1 MRNTRE
7 PISVE
12 MDVDESIIPGPHQ
25 RPFEPFP
32 PWWIDNPLRL
42 VERVTDYYVQ
52 VGAERALG
60 DRIVRQRPSQPV
72 AVDLV
77 DAAGAVVRTA
87 RPTPSGGLGAGHTG
101 SGAGGIL
108 GTRHEDIDD
117 RRCRGRKESL
127 EPSIGAAS
135 RVIAG
140 WRVRPS
146 SCLAIRTTCIVDLMT
161 GVGGRTPRWRRGD

>member
-1 MRNTRE
+1 MRLRIPLRQVQLPDTPTRYR
-7 PISVE
+7 ISVE

-60 DRIVRQRPSQPV
+60 DRIVLQRPSQPV

-87 RPTPSGGLGAGHTG
+87 RPTPSGGLELDIRDLAPAGYLVRVTRT
-101 SGAGGIL
+101 SMTADAAGG
-108 GTRHEDIDD
+108 
-117 RRCRGRKESL
+117 RKAL
-127 EPSIGAAS
+127 NL
-135 RVIAG
+135 R
-140 WRVRPS
+140 
-146 SCLAIRTTCIVDLMT
+146 LAPPVA
-161 GVGGRTPRWRRGD
+161 